1 MVIIYTSWDT
11 LKYKVSWLPFLWPR
25 VCCSKCFSS
34 QRSDGFV
41 TSLTTDRF
49 GHADLLRCLPLHLLL
64 CPPHRSS
71 RRHGPGVCH
80 ICLTNVLFA
89 MCLLALGSNYL
100 PLPESGSQH
109 PMSWLQ
115 KEDTESL
122 ATLQYTKT
130 AVAKDTLLGFKVF
143 WDLTF
148 PHTATFIPLF
158 PVTWFCRTHRTVP
171 YLPKFSKV
179 RNWPFMCRVVL
190 ALKIKFKS
198 SAPSPPP
205 QDCQSSLTK
214 WRSVF
219 QVTRYGSEGCHWK
232 IHVFI

>member
-1 MVIIYTSWDT
+1 MGSWHHLPRTGLATQTCYAAYRYICCFALLTEVHVDTAPACVIFA
-11 LKYKVSWLPFLWPR
+11 WLMSYLQRACLHWGPTIFHCPR
-25 VCCSKCFSS
+25 VEASI
-34 QRSDGFV
+34 
-41 TSLTTDRF
+41 
-49 GHADLLRCLPLHLLL
+49 L
-64 CPPHRSS
+64 CPGS
-71 RRHGPGVCH
+71 RRKTES
-80 ICLTNVLFA
+80 LLFF
-89 MCLLALGSNYL
+89 
-100 PLPESGSQH
+100 
-109 PMSWLQ
+109 
-115 KEDTESL
+115 ESL

-148 PHTATFIPLF
+148 PHTATFIPLL

-198 SAPSPPP
+198 SVPSPPP

-214 WRSVF
+214 WRSIF